1 MLQLLEWRRDF
12 RRDAGPLLRA
22 AQQRHAEG
30 VDALRAQL
38 CSASASGELARAC
51 DAVEDEDENAW
62 FADHSHR
69 PRLLLNFGIATAVIG
84 GLTTLAYVDRNGTGG
99 HAVAIGSGILGGA
112 ALGGVGT
119 IMLSKPGGDTRALT
133 LLLAIPVAVGGA
145 AAGGA
150 LAAYTSRKPGE
161 GRFVTAAFPLSA
173 AWLTSV
179 GLTIDAW

>member
-1 MLQLLEWRRDF
+1 
-12 RRDAGPLLRA
+12 
-22 AQQRHAEG
+22 
-30 VDALRAQL
+30 
-38 CSASASGELARAC
+38 
-51 DAVEDEDENAW
+51 
-62 FADHSHR
+62 
-69 PRLLLNFGIATAVIG
+69 
-84 GLTTLAYVDRNGTGG
+84 
-99 HAVAIGSGILGGA
+99 
-112 ALGGVGT
+112 
-119 IMLSKPGGDTRALT
+119 MLSKPGGDTRALT